1 MKARLAK
8 ICPLLSFALLLA
20 LGSCA
25 QKKSLSE
32 QSAAQIPE
40 ITNVAPEFLPLG
52 NSEKKLLANG
62 NKIIFAVKK
71 FATENGHFPKTLDDL
86 VPKYLQEIPKT
97 DWKRRYLLSF
107 KVEDAVFSYSR
118 DDTHFFISVRY
129 DFFDEWYYNS
139 KTKLWQWANH

>member
-1 MKARLAK
+1 MKSRLAK
-8 ICPLLSFALLLA
+8 ICPLLPFAFLLA

-62 NKIIFAVKK
+62 NKIIFAVEK